1 MSHFVLKT
9 SHGWIVPLT
18 VSLFCHIVTA
28 QSQQRHAAAKR
39 NIEIERRTRSYN
51 SFFLSFVRLEAF
63 SRYEDEDDAEDDDDD
78 DDATDDE
85 VQH

>member
-18 VSLFCHIVTA
+18 VSLFYHIVTA

-78 DDATDDE
+78 DATDDE